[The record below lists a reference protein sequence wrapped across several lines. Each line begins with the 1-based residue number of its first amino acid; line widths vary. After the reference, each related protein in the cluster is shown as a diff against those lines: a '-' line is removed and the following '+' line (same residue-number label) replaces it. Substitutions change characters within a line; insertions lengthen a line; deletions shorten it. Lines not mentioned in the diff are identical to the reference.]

1 MPFCK
6 HNLDTNIKLQSII
19 TDIEKDNKMPNDQDS
34 KLWVGKIIKLG
45 ALPPCH
51 PLTLWLVTN
60 DAVEFIYQKCSLSA
74 ISKQLKIFM

>member
-1 MPFCK
+1 
-6 HNLDTNIKLQSII
+6 
-19 TDIEKDNKMPNDQDS
+19 MPNDQDS